1 MSSREGKAFQ
11 EGTTR
16 TKALRHEQLG
26 MSVEQ
31 QENRGVGW
39 GWSTEKAGAS
49 GGERLE
55 GEKGARSRR
64 AHGPL

>member
-1 MSSREGKAFQ
+1 MSSSGGKAFQ
-11 EGTTR
+11 AEGTTR
-16 TKALRHEQLG
+16 TKVLRHEQLVAC
-26 MSVEQ
+26 VEQ
-31 QENRGVGW
+31 QENQG
-39 GWSTEKAGAS
+39 GWSREKAGAS